1 MTRWLCLLLLWLSS
15 FCCLAAKVLVIH
27 SYHPGHP
34 WIHDYSRGLALS
46 LPGHE
51 LSHLYLN
58 TKYLPPSQFAAQGD
72 LVWLSYLQLKPDLVI
87 LGDDN
92 AIDLLALR
100 IARHGTPVVFLGMND
115 NPRHGGIY
123 GQPLI
128 TGVLERP
135 LMKRNLLEMAQMLDG
150 ARRVKVL
157 FDASSV
163 ASTALHDNFGTQQQ
177 VTLGPLRVNLAQTND
192 YAQWQQQVL
201 SAKEQGYQALFV
213 GLYHT
218 LKDVNGQPVE
228 ADAVLQWSAQHSPV
242 PLFAFWEFSVGPQ
255 GAVGG
260 LVIQGYDQ
268 GVLAGQMAQQILAGA
283 PPSSLPIRIGERAS
297 YWFSRS
303 QLNRWQHTPRP
314 KEQSPIHWQ
323 P

>member
-1 MTRWLCLLLLWLSS
+1 MTRWLCLLLWLFSAWTM
-15 FCCLAAKVLVIH
+15 AANIMVIH

-34 WIHDYSRGLALS
+34 WILEYSRGLAVA
-46 LPGHE
+46 LPGQQ
-51 LSHLYLN
+51 LSHVYLD
-58 TKYLPPSQFAAQGD
+58 TKRLPPSQFAAQGD
-72 LVWLSYLQLKPDLVI
+72 QAWRAYLQQKPDLVI

-100 IARHGTPVVFLGMND
+100 IANHGTPVVFLGMND
-115 NPRHGGIY
+115 NPRHVGVY

-135 LMKRNLLEMAQMLDG
+135 LMKRNLLEMTQMLGG
-150 ARRVKVL
+150 ASQVKVL

-163 ASTALHDNFGTQQQ
+163 SSTALVDNFGAKQT
-177 VTLGPLRVNLAQTND
+177 VTLGRLRVDLAQTND
-192 YAQWQQQVL
+192 YQQWQQQVL
-201 SAKEQGYQALFV
+201 KAKEAGYQALFI

-218 LKDVNGQPVE
+218 LKDADGLPV
-228 ADAVLQWSAQHSPV
+228 DAETVLQWSAQHSPV

-260 LVIQGYDQ
+260 LVIHGYDQ
-268 GVLAGQMAQQILAGA
+268 GMLAGQLAQRILSGTPASA
-283 PPSSLPIRIGERAS
+283 LPIRIGERAS

-303 QLNRWQHTPRP
+303 QLQRWQLAPKPR
-314 KEQSPIHWQ
+314 ENSPLNWR

>member
-1 MTRWLCLLLLWLSS
+1 MTRWLGLLLW
-15 FCCLAAKVLVIH
+15 FFATYTVAANIMVIH

-34 WIHDYSRGLALS
+34 WIMEYSRGLAIS
-46 LPGHE
+46 LPGQRLTHF
-51 LSHLYLN
+51 YLD
-58 TKYLPPSQFAAQGD
+58 TKRLPPSQFAAQGD
-72 LVWLSYLQLKPDLVI
+72 QAWRAFLQHKPDLVI

-115 NPRHGGIY
+115 NPRHVGVY

-128 TGVLERP
+128 TGGLERP
-135 LMKRNLLEMAQMLDG
+135 LMKRNLLEMTQMLSD
-150 ARRVKVL
+150 ASQVKVL

-163 ASTALHDNFGTQQQ
+163 SSTALSDNFGTKHA
-177 VTLGPLRVNLAQTND
+177 VTLGRLRVDLAQTND
-192 YAQWQQQVL
+192 YRQWQQHVL
-201 SAKEQGYQALFV
+201 TTKQAGYQALFI

-218 LKDVNGQPVE
+218 LKDADGQPVE
-228 ADAVLQWSAQHSPV
+228 ADTVLEWSAQHSPV

-268 GVLAGQMAQQILAGA
+268 GIQAGQLARQILRGT
-283 PPSSLPIRIGERAS
+283 PPSALPIRYGERAS

-303 QLNRWQHTPRP
+303 QLQRWHLTPKPR
-314 KEQSPIHWQ
+314 ENNPIHWR